1 MADRTNNRETGAR
14 HLPAKAD
21 TDANDGFAQDAAT
34 NRKPKG
40 GFGLS
45 KPANDVNDKTRHYD
59 GRNPAKQRTPSPATE
74 KVSGAGPSMAEH
86 SKDAKA
92 PKGGRKAGA
101 YVKDATIG

>member
-1 MADRTNNRETGAR
+1 MTERRNNRETGAR

-21 TDANDGFAQDAAT
+21 ADAHDGFAQHAAT

-40 GFGLS
+40 GCGLS
-45 KPANDVNDKTRHYD
+45 EPADDVNEKTSHYD
-59 GRNPAKQRTPSPATE
+59 GQNPARQRTPSPATE

-92 PKGGRKAGA
+92 AKGGRKAGA
-101 YVKDATIG
+101 YVKDAKNG